1 MPIAIVNLGT
11 KVKDEV
17 KAEIAKEA
25 MNILSTVIGKP
36 IMYCACQVVETVGGF
51 SGEVVP
57 SAFVDIRSIGGLQ
70 GKQKDLSDKF
80 CTLIEGKTS
89 IKGDKIYLNFT
100 EFSGSNWGFNHKSF

>member
-1 MPIAIVNLGT
+1 MPLAIVTLGT
-11 KVKDEV
+11 KVSDDV

-36 IMYCACQVVETVGGF
+36 LKYCACQVVETVGAFG
-51 SGEVVP
+51 GEGGANTFMEV
-57 SAFVDIRSIGGLQ
+57 RSVGGLE

-100 EFSGSNWGFNHKSF
+100 ELTGGNWGYNHKTF